1 MLSDHVQAMMN
12 MQKFKRGLS
21 VFSDETFK
29 HTLTTETAAPVLND
43 KELSMQL
50 QKVLFSGANL
60 GEGPPK
66 SIIHNQSINF
76 DS

>member
-1 MLSDHVQAMMN
+1 MLSDIGQAKMN

-21 VFSDETFK
+21 VFSDQTMR

-43 KELSMQL
+43 MELSMQL
-50 QKVLFSGANL
+50 QKVLFSGSNL

-66 SIIHNQSINF
+66 SIIHN
-76 DS
+76 